1 MLFIFITLF
10 FENLNSYSLI
20 ISHPLLVTNDWKT
33 PENSLLQL
41 HSITVEKCL
50 LMVAPDLINA
60 GALFASESC
69 RTLTQSVF
77 SGTSHSPWQLWVR
90 RQHLMCSLEWNSITS
105 SQLVSVT
112 GQKTP
117 RQLWDCLQ
125 TPPSLC
131 RDVISCP
138 VQAVLTKRSGFSCG
152 CFNGPQGP
160 QPVFKARWDPVT
172 AELMFPGRLGGG
184 GLFEAHRKGGVW
196 LWPSGWRQRQQNWGT
211 PVTTATWAC
220 RRPPCGRVATGHV
233 GDNQPICA
241 ASLSSCML
249 AVMECNIYFFW
260 GTFCNFILS
269 KLFNF
274 GGKYKTFNSTT
285 VI

>member
-1 MLFIFITLF
+1 MFTHGRPGPHQRGRSVCIR
-10 FENLNSYSLI
+10 E
-20 ISHPLLVTNDWKT
+20 
-33 PENSLLQL
+33 LQD
-41 HSITVEKCL
+41 VDAEC
-50 LMVAPDLINA
+50 
-60 GALFASESC
+60 F
-69 RTLTQSVF
+69 
-77 SGTSHSPWQLWVR
+77 
-90 RQHLMCSLEWNSITS
+90 
-105 SQLVSVT
+105 
-112 GQKTP
+112 
-117 RQLWDCLQ
+117 LWDL
-125 TPPSLC
+125 TLALTALSETSASHVLTWVEFHNKLPISVRYRTENTAAALGLFTNPPLFC
-131 RDVISCP
+131 RDVTSCP

-249 AVMECNIYFFW
+249 AVMECN
-260 GTFCNFILS
+260 
-269 KLFNF
+269 
-274 GGKYKTFNSTT
+274 
-285 VI
+285 